1 MTELQ
6 SSAGPQKMTTNAL
19 IRLTRSIIPPLSP
32 SLRKGDLG
40 CVAVIGG
47 CFEYTG
53 APFYAAISALKT
65 GADLAHVFCTPGASV
80 PIKSY
85 SPELIVHPV
94 LACSNESGSRSPI
107 DSIEEIGRW
116 LKKMTAVVV
125 GPGLGRDDATLQVA
139 SAIMQKAREMDL
151 PLVIDADGL
160 HVVRLDPQLVK
171 GYRRCILTPNANE
184 FQRLRDALP
193 ADKTDPAAAGQPLSV
208 VKENPQ
214 HPLPKITEEA
224 LSLTSALCRALDGV
238 TIVRKGPSDCI
249 SDGRVGMV
257 CAVTG
262 ASKRAGGQGDVLSGS
277 AATFV
282 SWAMRGTDE
291 AEGPPRHLLA
301 CYGACALTRASAA
314 AAFAKKRRS
323 MTAPDVISELGEVF
337 ESLCG

>member
-1 MTELQ
+1 
-6 SSAGPQKMTTNAL
+6 
-19 IRLTRSIIPPLSP
+19 
-32 SLRKGDLG
+32 
-40 CVAVIGG
+40 
-47 CFEYTG
+47 
-53 APFYAAISALKT
+53 
-65 GADLAHVFCTPGASV
+65 
-80 PIKSY
+80 
-85 SPELIVHPV
+85 VHPV

-323 MTAPDVISELGEVF
+323 MTAPDVISELGEASQKSAREALVQ
-337 ESLCG
+337 SLSVRRPPAVCVGCRCLRVCVDDEWDGRVRACLSVCDLQWHYVKDLDKAQTLQAQLRRAGRRVVNG